1 MSKRPKARRI
11 VRIVLRIVLG
21 LLLVVI
27 LLITVVL
34 ILLRTDWGNQKLT
47 GFATSYLSKKFGS
60 AVTIRSIDITNLSS
74 PRIIGLDLRDPK
86 GNLVASFDTL
96 QVGLSIEALL
106 TRSIDLKQ
114 VSLSGLKLRVI
125 RSAST
130 GTFNYQ
136 FMVDAFSSGDT
147 SAVDTSSSSWRFALE
162 DVSLRRIDVQYI
174 DELSRDSFLVALHAL
189 NTSFKGSDFL
199 QSKFTT
205 SPIRLDSLKAY
216 IQIGESSTPEKSAPA
231 DDPVPLQLAIRALQA
246 AYVDLKLRSVNE
258 SISLKSVAGL
268 LDVQQVNYEG
278 LKEQL
283 TVHSLRLDD
292 HTMDLTYKVSADDPA
307 AEEGTA
313 SPSAFVL
320 KLDSL
325 MINRNQ
331 LAIRQDP
338 LPKVAPKSFNAGDL
352 DLQDLNLAASNVF
365 VNGDQY
371 GGKII
376 DLRVKD
382 PQGFAIRKFTGDLF
396 YADTAL
402 RANNVRLVT
411 AKNDIA
417 FSLGVSYPSLDAL
430 TTAPSKTKLTLD
442 VKPSAIVLDEIAYFV
457 PELRKNKELQGL
469 MNDPIKVNAK
479 AKGTLDDLQLSSLQ
493 LQHLRNKISLSA
505 RLLHVMKPEALMV
518 QAQVGELSLQK
529 SDLRKELGKLIP
541 DSIWAYVPDDAV
553 IRGRINGNAEDL
565 TMDLNARTSL
575 GNLTVAGNLKHASDA
590 YRSVYDL
597 RLTTQDLALQKILKD
612 TTLGPVTAQLSLKGA
627 GYDLETMRASVKG
640 NISQAAYNGYTYGG
654 VVLDGNINRGRVDA
668 SLQSADPHMDLD
680 LNVSGQMG
688 KRISD
693 LMVYADVRSVDLQ
706 ATGFM
711 KDPFV
716 VRGKLSVDA
725 DLIDTA
731 QAIGSLRLDDLII
744 ETRQRTYFLDTMD
757 IAAYQFADTQFV
769 KLNTPFGHAVLKGQ
783 FRFDALPDDLMAIV
797 NAYTKTTDTI
807 VKFGK
812 PAFADFFADVH
823 IPDSLISLIPNL
835 KKVSPFIMRLQ
846 MDTRNNSVVAGVRI
860 PEIVYGDYSIDSLMV
875 GIGQDKTKES
885 LSRAVVAAS
894 IHSFSSP
901 WVTTN
906 KVFLAGVM
914 DKGMFDCGIVML
926 KKDNK
931 TVSYAIPFNFYNDPE
946 RPYISFKDS
955 LVLNT
960 YAWNVNK
967 DNKVYLSPSRLGGT
981 DFRLSRG
988 TQELDIVAAKEN
1000 IDGLPLSVQLK
1011 GFYLES
1017 LSALLNADSALIK
1030 GQVNASAVFNSFS
1043 PLNFK
1048 SDLNLRGLAIQQ
1060 SQFGDLL
1067 VDVHSEGEGKYVAKL
1082 GIQGAGNDV
1091 LVNGDFETASGA
1103 IQAKAAIRSFNI
1115 DPLSPFVKTFV
1126 DSLKGTLSGDVE
1138 VKGTT
1143 DQPEINGILTVD
1155 SLNMILVTTGTPIRI
1170 PKADLLL
1177 EGRQM
1182 LIRDLTILDSAGRP
1196 AVVKGEVRFNQF
1208 DSLQYDLR
1216 MDTRRFLVA
1225 GHKRYPDQIIYGP
1238 LSVSSLLTLKGDM
1251 RGAKVNGNIDV
1262 LDSSSVTYVY
1272 RESELSSNA
1281 DGLIEFVDPVDSTA
1295 DSVVV
1300 VTKKTIPSKF
1310 ALDLNSYVSITP
1322 KSELNIVLSEESGDK
1337 ISVKGKSNL
1346 NFAMNE
1352 SGNMELV
1359 GRYEVESG
1367 TYDLSIAGLIR
1378 KEFLVDKGSSITWT
1392 GDVKKANVNLTAVYK
1407 VKTDAA
1413 ELVQDIGSM
1422 PGITKQ
1428 KFDFLVYMD
1437 ISGDLLKPDI
1447 KFRLDMKEDQQSA
1460 FDGTVYT
1467 RIKQVNSVPS
1477 ELNKQ
1482 VMGLLA
1488 LQTFIAD
1495 NPFSSVGGGNLQ
1507 TEAFSTA
1514 GNLLTRELNNF
1525 IGNSIK
1531 DVDIDI
1537 GLDIRDDYTSGA
1549 AVRRSDLKVGLAKS
1563 FNNNRL
1569 NVYVGSTFALENQNQ
1584 QQDLLNGLAGD
1595 VSLEYLLTRDGRYRL
1610 KGYRINKHDLTFNGV
1625 VVETGATFVVVVEFN
1640 KLKNAFKRRK
1650 NS

>member
-1 MSKRPKARRI
+1 M
-11 VRIVLRIVLG
+11 RIVLRIVLG
-21 LLLVVI
+21 VFLLLIVLVTI
-27 LLITVVL
+27 VL

-60 AVTIRSIDITNLSS
+60 KVAIQRIDITDLAS
-74 PRIIGLDLRDPK
+74 PRIIGLNLLDPQ

-96 QVGLSIEALL
+96 KVGLSIEALL

-114 VSLSGLKLRVI
+114 VNLSGLKLRVI
-125 RSAST
+125 RSAAT
-130 GTFNYQ
+130 GKFNYQ
-136 FMVDAFSSGDT
+136 FMVDAFASGDT

-162 DVSLRRIDVQYI
+162 DISLRRIDVQYI
-174 DELSRDSFLVALHAL
+174 DELSRDSFLVAFHSL

-199 QSKFTT
+199 QPKIVS
-205 SPIRLDSLKAY
+205 SAIRLDSLKAY
-216 IQIGESSTPEKSAPA
+216 VQIGESPKQGSSVPS

-246 AYVDLKLRSVNE
+246 GYVDLKLRSVNE
-258 SISLKSVAGL
+258 SISLRSMAGL
-268 LDVQQVNYEG
+268 LDIQQINYEG
-278 LKEQL
+278 LREQL
-283 TVHSLRLDD
+283 SVHSVRLDD
-292 HTMDLTYKVSADDPA
+292 HTMDLKYKLSADAPA
-307 AEEGTA
+307 TEAGVD
-313 SPSAFVL
+313 SPSMFIL

-325 MINRNQ
+325 QINRNQ
-331 LAIRQDP
+331 LAIKQDP
-338 LPKVAPKSFNAGDL
+338 IPAVAPKSFNAGDL
-352 DLQDLNLAASNVF
+352 DLKDLNLSASNVF
-365 VNGDQY
+365 MNGESY

-376 DLRVKD
+376 DLQVKEA
-382 PQGFAIRKFTGDLF
+382 QGFAIRKFTGDLF

-402 RANNVRLVT
+402 RANDVRLVT
-411 AKNDIA
+411 SKNDIA
-417 FSLGVSYPSLDAL
+417 FNLGLSYPSLDAL
-430 TTAPSKTKLTLD
+430 TTKPSKTKLSLD
-442 VKPSAIVLDEIAYFV
+442 IKPSAIVLDEVAFFV
-457 PELRKNKELQGL
+457 PELRKNKDMQGL
-469 MNDPIKVNAK
+469 MNDAIKVNAK
-479 AKGTLDDLQLSSLQ
+479 AKGTLDDLQVSAFQ
-493 LQHLRNKISLSA
+493 LQHLRNKISLSG
-505 RLLHVMKPEALMV
+505 RILHVMQPEALMV
-518 QAQVGELSLQK
+518 QAEVGELSLQK
-529 SDLRKELGKLIP
+529 NDLRKELGKLIP
-541 DSIWAYVPDDAV
+541 DSVWAYVPDDAV
-553 IRGRINGNAEDL
+553 IRGKLNGGVDDL
-565 TMDLNARTSL
+565 TIDLNARTNVGSL
-575 GNLTVAGNLKHASDA
+575 SVAGNLRNASDA
-590 YRSVYDL
+590 VRSVYDL
-597 RLTTQDLALQKILKD
+597 RLATQDLALQKILKD
-612 TTLGPVTAQLSLKGA
+612 STLGPVTAQLSLKGA
-627 GYDLETMRASVKG
+627 GYDLETMRAGIKG
-640 NISQAAYNGYTYGG
+640 SISKAVYNGYSYGG
-654 VVLDGNINRGRVDA
+654 VALVGNIDRGKVDA
-668 SLQSADPHMDLD
+668 NLQSADPQVDMDL
-680 LNVSGQMG
+680 NISGQLG
-688 KRISD
+688 KRITD
-693 LMVYADVRSVDLQ
+693 LMVDADLRSLDLQ

-716 VRGKLSVDA
+716 VRGKLNVDA
-725 DLIDTA
+725 DVIDTA
-731 QAIGSLRLDDLII
+731 QAIGSLRVDDLII
-744 ETRQRTYFLDTMD
+744 ETKQRTYFLDTMD

-769 KLNTPFGHAVLKGQ
+769 KMNTPFGTATLKGQ
-783 FRFDALPDDLMAIV
+783 FSFDALPDDLMAIV
-797 NAYTKTTDTI
+797 QAYTQTTDTI
-807 VKFGK
+807 VRFGK
-812 PAFADFFADVH
+812 PAYAEFDAKIH

-835 KKVSPFIMRLQ
+835 KKVAPFTLKLQ
-846 MDTRNNSVVAGVRI
+846 MDTRNNSVVAGVKI
-860 PEIVYGDYSIDSLMV
+860 PEIVYGEYSIDSLMV

-894 IHSFSSP
+894 IHSFSSK
-901 WVTTN
+901 WVSTN

-926 KKDNK
+926 KNDNK
-931 TVSYAIPFNFYNDPE
+931 TVSYAIPFLFYNDPE
-946 RPYISFKDS
+946 RAYISFKDS

-967 DNKVYLSPSRLGGT
+967 DNKVYLSPSKLGGT

-988 TQELDIVAAKEN
+988 TQELDIIAAKEN

-1011 GFYLES
+1011 GFFLES
-1017 LSALLNADSALIK
+1017 ISALLNADSALIK
-1030 GQVNASAVFNSFS
+1030 GEVNAAAVFNSFS
-1043 PLNFK
+1043 PLTFK
-1048 SDLNLRGLAIQQ
+1048 SDLNIKGLAFQQ
-1060 SQFGDLL
+1060 SQFGDLK
-1067 VDVHSEGEGKYVAKL
+1067 VDVHSDEAGKYVAKL

-1091 LVNGDFETASGA
+1091 LVNGDYTAESGA
-1103 IQAKAAIRSFNI
+1103 IQANAAIRSFNI
-1115 DPLSPFVKTFV
+1115 DPLSPFVKVFV
-1126 DSLKGTLSGDVE
+1126 DSLKGTLSGDLD

-1143 DQPEINGILTVD
+1143 KEPEVNGTLSVD
-1155 SLNMILVTTGTPIRI
+1155 SLRMILVTTGTPLRV
-1170 PKADLLL
+1170 PKADLML

-1182 LIRDLTILDSAGRP
+1182 RIQDLTILDSAGRP
-1196 AVVKGEVRFNQF
+1196 ALVKGEVRFNQF

-1216 MDTRRFLVA
+1216 LETKRFLVA
-1225 GHKRYPDQIIYGP
+1225 GHKRYPEQIIYGP
-1238 LSVSSLLTLKGDM
+1238 LSVSSLLTLKGNM
-1251 RGAKVNGNIDV
+1251 NGAKVNGKVDV

-1272 RESELSSNA
+1272 RESEEVGNA
-1281 DGLIEFVDPVDSTA
+1281 DGLIEFVEPIDSSLDKTVTVAKKPVA
-1295 DSVVV
+1295 
-1300 VTKKTIPSKF
+1300 SKF
-1310 ALDLNSYVSITP
+1310 ALDINSYVSITP
-1322 KSELNIVLSEESGDK
+1322 NSALNIVLSEESGDK

-1359 GRYEVESG
+1359 GSYEVESG

-1378 KEFLVDKGSSITWT
+1378 KEFLVNKGSTITWT
-1392 GDVKKANVNLTAVYK
+1392 GDVTKANVNLTAVYK

-1467 RIKQVNSVPS
+1467 RIRQVNSIPS

-1495 NPFSSVGGGNLQ
+1495 NPFSSVGGGNFQ

-1514 GNLLTRELNNF
+1514 GNLLTKELNNF

-1537 GLDIRDDYTSGA
+1537 GLDIRDDYTSGT

-1569 NVYVGSTFALENQNQ
+1569 NIYVGSTFALENQNQ

-1640 KLKNAFKRRK
+1640 KLKNAFRRRK

>member
-21 LLLVVI
+21 FLLLVV

-34 ILLRTDWGNQKLT
+34 LLLRTDWGNQKLT

-60 AVTIRSIDITNLSS
+60 KVAIQRVDITNLSS
-74 PRIIGLDLRDPK
+74 PQIIGLSLHDPQ

-96 QVGLSIEALL
+96 QAGVSIEALL
-106 TRSIDLKQ
+106 TRSIDLKK
-114 VSLSGLKLRVI
+114 VNLSGLKLRVI
-125 RSAST
+125 RSSAT
-130 GTFNYQ
+130 GQFNYQ
-136 FMVDAFSSGDT
+136 FMVDAFASGDT
-147 SAVDTSSSSWRFALE
+147 STVDTSSGSWRFALE
-162 DVSLRRIDVQYI
+162 DVSLRRIDIQYI
-174 DELSRDSFLVALHAL
+174 DELSRDSFLVAFQAL

-199 QSKFTT
+199 QQKVIT
-205 SPIRLDSLKAY
+205 SQIRLDSLKAY
-216 IQIGESSTPEKSAPA
+216 VQIGESPKQEKNAPT
-231 DDPVPLQLAIRALQA
+231 DDPIPLQLAIRALQA
-246 AYVDLKLRSVNE
+246 GYVDLKLRSVNE
-258 SISLKSVAGL
+258 SISLRSVVGL
-268 LDVQQVNYEG
+268 LDVQEIGYEG
-278 LKEQL
+278 MQEQL
-283 TVHSLRLDD
+283 TVHSVRLDD
-292 HTMDLTYKVSADDPA
+292 HIMDLRYKLSADLPA
-307 AEEGTA
+307 AIESTA
-313 SPSAFVL
+313 PPSTFVL

-325 MINRNQ
+325 LINRNQ
-331 LAIRQDP
+331 LAIRQEP
-338 LPKVAPKSFNAGDL
+338 VPKVEPKSFNVGDL
-352 DLQDLNLAASNVF
+352 DLKDLDLAASSIF
-365 VNGDQY
+365 VRGDQY
-371 GGKII
+371 GGRII
-376 DLRVKD
+376 DLKVKET
-382 PQGFAIRKFTGDLF
+382 QGFAIRKFTGDLF
-396 YADTAL
+396 FADTAL
-402 RANNVRLVT
+402 RANNVRLIT

-417 FSLGVSYPSLDAL
+417 FNLGVSYPSLDAL
-430 TTAPSKTKLTLD
+430 TVQPSKTKLTLD
-442 VKPSAIVLDEIAYFV
+442 VKPSAIVLEEIALFV
-457 PELRKNKELQGL
+457 PELRKNTALQGL
-469 MNDPIKVNAK
+469 MMDLIKVNAN
-479 AKGTLDDLQLSSLQ
+479 AKGTLDDLQISALQ
-493 LQHLRNKISLSA
+493 LQHLRNKVSLSA
-505 RLLHVMKPEALMV
+505 RLFHMMQPEALIV

-529 SDLRKELGKLIP
+529 NDLRKELGKLIP
-541 DSIWAYVPDDAV
+541 DSVWAYVPDDAV
-553 IRGRINGNAEDL
+553 IRGKINGNADDL
-565 TMDLNARTSL
+565 TMDLNAMTSL
-575 GNLTVAGNLKHASDA
+575 GNFTVAGNLKLPSDA
-590 YRSVYDL
+590 VRSVYDL
-597 RLTTQDLALQKILKD
+597 RVTTQNLALQKILKD
-612 TTLGPVTAQLSLKGA
+612 STLGPVTAQLSVKGA
-627 GYDLETMRASVKG
+627 GYDIATMLASVKG
-640 NISQAAYNGYTYGG
+640 NISKAVYNGYAFGG
-654 VVLDGNINRGRVDA
+654 VTLEGIINRGRLDA
-668 SLQSADPHMDLD
+668 SFQSEDSHMDLD
-680 LNVSGQMG
+680 LNISGQIG
-688 KRISD
+688 NRISD
-693 LMVYADVRSVDLQ
+693 FMVDADLRSVDLH

-711 KDPFV
+711 KEPFV

-725 DLIDTA
+725 DVIDTA

-744 ETRQRTYFLDTMD
+744 ETKGRTYFLDTMD
-757 IAAYQFADTQFV
+757 IAAFQFADTQFV
-769 KLNTPFGHAVLKGQ
+769 KMNTPFGIAELKGQ

-797 NAYTKTTDTI
+797 NAYMQTTDTI
-807 VKFGK
+807 VRFRK
-812 PAFADFFADVH
+812 PAYADFSADIN

-835 KKVSPFIMRLQ
+835 KKVSPFIVKLQ
-846 MDTRNNSVVAGVRI
+846 MDTRNNSVIAGVKI
-860 PEIVYGDYSIDSLMV
+860 PEIVYGDYSIDSLMI
-875 GIGQDKTKES
+875 GIGQEKTKES

-894 IHSFSSP
+894 INSFASP

-906 KVFLAGVM
+906 KIFLAGVM
-914 DKGMFDCGIVML
+914 DKGMFDCGIVLL

-931 TVSYAIPFNFYNDPE
+931 TVSYAIPFNFYNDPQ
-946 RPYISFKDS
+946 RSYISFKDS
-955 LVLNT
+955 LILNN

-967 DNKVYLSPSRLGGT
+967 DNKVFLSPSRLGGT

-988 TQELDIVAAKEN
+988 TQELDIVAAKDDAE
-1000 IDGLPLSVQLK
+1000 GFPLSVQLK

-1017 LSALLNADSALIK
+1017 ISALLNADSALIK
-1030 GQVNASAVFNSFS
+1030 GEVNASAVFNSFS

-1048 SDLNLRGLAIQQ
+1048 SDLNLKGLAFQQ

-1067 VDVHSEGEGKYVAKL
+1067 VDVHSAEEGKYVAKL
-1082 GIQGAGNDV
+1082 GIQGVGNDV
-1091 LVNGDFETASGA
+1091 LINGDYESESGA
-1103 IQAKAAIRSFNI
+1103 LKAKAAIRSFNI
-1115 DPLSPFVKTFV
+1115 DPLSPFVKVFV
-1126 DSLKGTLSGDVE
+1126 DSLKGTLSGDID

-1143 DQPEINGILTVD
+1143 DQPEINGTLFLD
-1155 SLNMILVTTGTPIRI
+1155 SLKMILVTTGMPVRV
-1170 PKADLLL
+1170 PKAEFQL

-1182 LIRDLTILDSAGRP
+1182 RINDLTILDSAGRP
-1196 AVVKGEVRFNQF
+1196 ALVKGEVRFNQF

-1216 MDTRRFLVA
+1216 LDTKRFLVA

-1251 RGAKVNGNIDV
+1251 HGAKVNGNIDV

-1272 RESELSSNA
+1272 RESEVNSNA
-1281 DGLIEFVDPVDSTA
+1281 EGLIEFVDSVDHMA
-1295 DSVVV
+1295 DSAVVV
-1300 VTKKTIPSKF
+1300 VKKSIASRF
-1310 ALDLNSYVSITP
+1310 ALDVNSYVSITP

-1359 GRYEVESG
+1359 GSYEVESG

-1378 KEFLVDKGSSITWT
+1378 KEFLVDKGSTITWT

-1437 ISGDLLKPDI
+1437 ISGDLLKPNI

-1495 NPFSSVGGGNLQ
+1495 NPFNSVGGGNFQ

-1537 GLDIRDDYTSGA
+1537 GLDIRDDYTSGT

-1610 KGYRINKHDLTFNGV
+1610 KGYRINKHDLTFNGT

-1640 KLKNAFKRRK
+1640 KLKNAFRRRK